1 MKLHLSIV
9 LIYISI
15 LAGYCQKYQFK
26 HIDVSN
32 GLPNNFIR
40 SIYKDKDGF
49 MWFGTQTGLC
59 RYDGYNFKNYFHIDG
74 DTTTIPDNTV
84 ICIQET
90 TDNNIIVETMKGYAV
105 LNKVTEKFSTD
116 LSPIIKSS
124 HLVNISKLYIQ
135 SDDKIWTFST
145 DNGGELY
152 CNNQLAIKLNHE
164 QLRGSNVT
172 DIKSYDNNI
181 IIVFNYG
188 QIVCVDSDNNNIK
201 WINNDIQEKIKCG
214 RDKTFSIFIDK
225 EKMAWIYSAE
235 GLWVLN
241 LEKQTWENNLAAN
254 LDYKNDMVHCVTQD
268 NKGRIWIG
276 KDYNGI
282 EILDKNNGLTE
293 KLQFD
298 EKNERSISQNTV
310 YTIYTD
316 RNGLVWVG
324 TYKKGI
330 SYYGENIFKFGM
342 NYIDDITSIE
352 QLNDSIL
359 CLGTNG
365 SGIIL
370 WNNKSNR
377 ITKKYETGNAPLV
390 TLHKSRNGDIWGGT
404 FNGGLIHIN
413 GNTINRIE
421 QGENNLRSN
430 NIWSIIEDNK
440 KGLYIG
446 FIDAGIQYLNM
457 STKQIEDIGYYETE
471 SVTSLLLIND
481 EELLIGTSVN
491 GCRIFNIKEKKITDE
506 LSEKN
511 KKLRNN
517 LVNHIFRDSKGLIW
531 IGTQSGINV
540 YNPKTQKSLEIENNI
555 LNESFISA
563 ITEDNGGNI
572 WVSASRKVI
581 KIENINIQNDK
592 IAFNSLMYNNMDG
605 LQNCDFNLKSI
616 KRLNNGT
623 IVAGG
628 IYGLNIIEPTNMY
641 YNTTLPKVNFTGLT
655 LSGETVNIGER
666 TDGEIILNEDL
677 NYINELKLKYDQ
689 NIFAISLS
697 TDNYSLPEKVRY
709 MYKLEGFKDEWVTLP
724 EGVHDITFTYLN
736 PGNYTLK
743 VKAINNDGYMGDEVS
758 ELKIKILPPFW
769 LTWWAFICYFIFAI
783 IILLYAR
790 HRLLKHERE
799 KFRLQQIEQ
808 EARKNEEINNMKFRF
823 FTNIS
828 HELRT
833 PLTLIIA
840 PLEDLLKN
848 TEDNDEKKILQ
859 MMNRNAQRLLMLVNQ
874 LLDFRKGEMSKHK
887 LSLGEGDIV
896 TFIHGVCDSFLLMA
910 EKKDIQFSFFSGV
923 DNFSMAFDADKIG
936 KIVMNLLSNAFKFT
950 PHGGRINVMID
961 RIDNENILEIK
972 VSDTGIGISD
982 SDKEHIF
989 DRFYQ
994 SDNKNIEQQESTGS
1008 GIGLSLVRDFVQ
1020 LHEGTVDVF
1029 DNIGKGSVF
1038 VVHIPIKHVT
1048 NTIPEETEERKVVP
1062 DMESI
1067 ENSDENGNL
1076 PLLLIV
1082 DDNEDFRTY
1091 LKYSLELQYRVKL
1104 AENGQKAWDII
1115 NSSQELPD
1123 LIISDIMM
1131 PVMDG
1136 NTLCKKIKE
1145 DKRTS
1150 HIPVILLSAKH
1161 ATESKLQGLEL
1172 GADDYVTKPF
1182 NITILV
1188 LRIRKLIELSRYNK
1202 SKGTIDPSPSEI
1214 VITSLDERLIEKAI
1228 KYVEDN
1234 ISRSELSVEE
1244 LSSELGMSRVHL
1256 YKKLLQIT
1264 GKTPI
1269 EFIRV
1274 IRLKR
1279 AAQLLRESQLHVSE
1293 VAFEVGF
1300 NNPKYF
1306 SRYFKEEFGVLPSVY
1321 QGKKGK

>member
-1 MKLHLSIV
+1 MRFLLTI
-9 LIYISI
+9 IFFYISI
-15 LAGYCQKYQFK
+15 FTSICNTYKFK
-26 HIDVSN
+26 HISVTD
-32 GLPNNFIR
+32 GLPSNFIHT
-40 SIYKDKDGF
+40 IYKDTDGF

-59 RYDGYNFKNYFHIDG
+59 RYDGYKFKNYYNTKQDS
-74 DTTTIPDNTV
+74 TSIPDNMV
-84 ICIQET
+84 LQIQEM
-90 TDNNIIVETMKGYAV
+90 NNKMFIIETMKCYTV
-105 LNKVTEKFSTD
+105 FDKNKEIFY
-116 LSPIIKSS
+116 P
-124 HLVNISKLYIQ
+124 ISKITKPICNTEIHPNKIYVDSKFNIWIYIQ
-135 SDDKIWTFST
+135 GIGCYEYNVNEKKTYFI
-145 DNGGELY
+145 ELKEESLSSAY
-152 CNNQLAIKLNHE
+152 I
-164 QLRGSNVT
+164 T
-172 DIKSYDNNI
+172 DIKECKDGILLISNNRQLI
-181 IIVFNYG
+181 CIDPQNKKLKWY
-188 QIVCVDSDNNNIK
+188 NNAIK
-201 WINNDIQEKIKCG
+201 NSN
-214 RDKTFSIFIDK
+214 TTLYSIFIDNNYV
-225 EKMAWIYSAE
+225 WIYSQYE
-235 GLWVLN
+235 IWEYN
-241 LEKQTWENNLAAN
+241 LINKKWDNNIQN
-254 LDYKNDMVHCVTQD
+254 KIHIKNDIVHSITKD
-268 NKGRIWIG
+268 LKGKIWIG
-276 KDYNGI
+276 TDYNGI
-282 EILDKNNGLTE
+282 IIY
-293 KLQFD
+293 
-298 EKNERSISQNTV
+298 ERATNKIENLRNDDNDPRSLSQNTI
-310 YTIYTD
+310 YSIYTSPD
-316 RNGLVWVG
+316 GIMWIG

-330 SYYGENIFKFGM
+330 SYYREDIYKFDM
-342 NYIDDITSIE
+342 YNLDDITSIE
-352 QLNDSIL
+352 QKNDSCL
-359 CLGTNG
+359 WLGTNG
-365 SGIIL
+365 NGIIL
-370 WNNKSNR
+370 WNNTSKR
-377 ITKKYETGNAPLV
+377 IIKKINTGFHTIVALHQDNNG
-390 TLHKSRNGDIWGGT
+390 TLWAGT
-404 FNGGLIHIN
+404 FNGGLIKIKDN
-413 GNTINRIE
+413 NIYYFKK
-421 QGENNLRSN
+421 ENNNSLKSN
-430 NIWSIIEDNK
+430 NIWSIIQEDK
-440 KGLYIG
+440 DYIIIAY
-446 FIDAGIQYLNM
+446 IDAGIQKMNIHDN
-457 STKQIEDIGYYETE
+457 QIYDLDFSNDK
-471 SVTSLLLIND
+471 SVSSLCIDNNNFI
-481 EELLIGTSVN
+481 IGTSIDGCKIYETNKDSITLELTESNNKLSNNKVN
-491 GCRIFNIKEKKITDE
+491 QIYK
-506 LSEKN
+506 
-511 KKLRNN
+511 
-517 LVNHIFRDSKGLIW
+517 DSRGLIW
-531 IGTQSGINV
+531 IATHSGINIYTTKSNYTPLK
-540 YNPKTQKSLEIENNI
+540 YNNRLLSNI
-555 LNESFISA
+555 YISS
-563 ITEDNGGNI
+563 ITEDLNKNI
-572 WVSASRKVI
+572 WLTSPRDIIQLSS
-581 KIENINIQNDK
+581 INIQNDS
-592 IAFNSLMYNNMDG
+592 IDYNVTIYSKKDG
-605 LQNCDFNLKSI
+605 LQNCDFNI
-616 KRLNNGT
+616 KAIKTLNNGD
-623 IVAGG
+623 IAIGG
-628 IYGLNIIEPTNMY
+628 LYGINYFNPDNIK
-641 YNTTLPKVNFTGLT
+641 YNKILPKVSF
-655 LSGETVNIGER
+655 SGFSLFGKEINIR
-666 TDGEIILNEDL
+666 DKINGEIILNEDL

-709 MYKLEGFKDEWVTLP
+709 MYKLEGFKDEWVTLA

-808 EARKNEEINNMKFRF
+808 EALKNEEINNMKFRF

-848 TEDNDEKKILQ
+848 TKDNDEKKILQ

-1091 LKYSLELQYRVKL
+1091 LKYILELQYRVKL
-1104 AENGQKAWDII
+1104 AENGQKAWDIL
-1115 NSSQELPD
+1115 NSSHELPD

-1214 VITSLDERLIEKAI
+1214 VITSLDEKLIEKAI

-1321 QGKKGK
+1321 QEKKGK

>member
-1 MKLHLSIV
+1 MKLHISI
-9 LIYISI
+9 LFLYISI
-15 LAGYCQKYQFK
+15 LSGYCQKYMFK

-32 GLPNNFIR
+32 GLPSNSIR

-49 MWFGTQTGLC
+49 MWFGTLTGLS

-74 DTTTIPDNTV
+74 DSCTIPDNAV
-84 ICIQET
+84 IDIQEAEG
-90 TDNNIIVETMKGYAV
+90 NKLILETMKGYAV
-105 LNKVTEKFSTD
+105 LNKITEVFSTD
-116 LSPIIKSS
+116 LSPIFPETYGK
-124 HLVNISKLYIQ
+124 NISKLHIQ
-135 SDDKIWTFST
+135 SDNKIWMFST

-152 CNNQLAIKLNHE
+152 CNNKLAVRLDNNLLN
-164 QLRGSNVT
+164 GSNVT
-172 DIKSYDNNI
+172 DIKSYENYI
-181 IIVFNYG
+181 LLIFNYG
-188 QIVCVDSDNNNIK
+188 QIVCFDTNNNRIK
-201 WINNDIQEKIKCG
+201 WINTDIKEKIKNE
-214 RDKTFSIFIDK
+214 RDMKFSIFIDK
-225 EKMAWIYSAE
+225 ENMAWIYCTK
-235 GLWVLN
+235 GLWVFN
-241 LEKQTWENNLAAN
+241 LKKQSWENNITEN
-254 LDYKNDMVHCVTQD
+254 IDYKNDIVHCISQD

-276 KDYNGI
+276 TDYSGI
-282 EILDKNNGLTE
+282 TILDKKNEQIE
-293 KLQFD
+293 KLYFD
-298 EKNERSISQNTV
+298 ENNERSISQNTI
-310 YTIYTD
+310 YSIYTD
-316 RNGLVWVG
+316 KNGLVWVG

-365 SGIIL
+365 NGIIL
-370 WNNKSNR
+370 WNKKSR
-377 ITKKYETGNAPLV
+377 KTEKRYDTGNAPIV
-390 TLHKSRNGDIWGGT
+390 TLHKSKNGEIWGGT
-404 FNGGLIHIN
+404 FNGGLIHIKN
-413 GNTINRIE
+413 NIINKIR

-430 NIWSIIEDNK
+430 NIWSIIEDKNN
-440 KGLYIG
+440 GLYIG
-446 FIDAGIQYLNM
+446 YLDAGIQYLNM
-457 STKQIEDIGYYETE
+457 DTQKIEDIEFYETE
-471 SVTSLLLIND
+471 SVTSLILINN

-491 GCRIFNIKEKKITDE
+491 GCRVFNIKKREITDE
-506 LSEKN
+506 LTEQN
-511 KKLRNN
+511 KKLSNN
-517 LVNHIFRDSKGLIW
+517 RINHLFKDSNGLIW
-531 IGTQSGINV
+531 IATQNGVSI
-540 YNPKTQKSLEIENNI
+540 YNPKTKKSLIIENNI
-555 LNESFISA
+555 LTGNFISA
-563 ITEDNGGNI
+563 ITEDNNKNI
-572 WVSASRKVI
+572 WISGTRKVI
-581 KIENINIQNDK
+581 KLENIK
-592 IAFNSLMYNNMDG
+592 IDRERLTGRFLTYNNMDG

-616 KRLNNGT
+616 KKLYNGE
-623 IVAGG
+623 IVLGG
-628 IYGLNIIEPTNMY
+628 IYGLNIFEPTSMF
-641 YNTTLPKVNFTGLT
+641 YNTTLPKVNFTELT
-655 LSGETVNIGER
+655 LSGETVDIGKKI
-666 TDGEIILNEDL
+666 DGRVILNSNL
-677 NYINELKLKYDQ
+677 NYINELKLEYDQ
-689 NIFAISLS
+689 NIFAISLA
-697 TDNYSLPEKVRY
+697 TDNYVLPEKVIY
-709 MYKLEGFKDEWVTLP
+709 MYKLEGFKDEWVTLA
-724 EGVHDITFTYLN
+724 EGTHEITFTYLN
-736 PGNYTLK
+736 PGSYTLK
-743 VKAINNDGYMGDEVS
+743 VKAINSDGYMGDSIS
-758 ELKIKILPPFW
+758 ELKIKVLPPFW
-769 LTWWAFICYFIFAI
+769 LSWWAFICYFII
-783 IILLYAR
+783 GVIILLYAR
-790 HRLLKHERE
+790 HRLLTHERE
-799 KFRLQQIEQ
+799 KFKLQQMEQ
-808 EARKNEEINNMKFRF
+808 EALKNEEINNMKFRF

-840 PLEDLLKN
+840 PLEDLLKD
-848 TEDNDEKKILQ
+848 TENDKDKKILQ
-859 MMNRNAQRLLMLVNQ
+859 MMYRNAQRLLMLVNQ

-887 LSLGEGDIV
+887 LSLSEGDIV

-910 EKKDIQFSFFSGV
+910 DKKNIQFSFFSGV
-923 DNFSMAFDADKIG
+923 ENFSMAFDADKIG

-950 PHGGRINVMID
+950 PHGGRVNVMID
-961 RIDNENILEIK
+961 KIDNENVLEIK

-982 SDKEHIF
+982 TEKEHIF

-994 SDNKNIEQQESTGS
+994 SDNKNAEQLESTGS
-1008 GIGLSLVRDFVQ
+1008 GIGLSLVKDFVQ
-1020 LHEGTVDVF
+1020 LHEGSVDVF

-1048 NTIPEETEERKVVP
+1048 NTIQEEIKENTIIP
-1062 DMESI
+1062 DIESI
-1067 ENSDENGNL
+1067 ENSDEKGSM

-1091 LKYSLELQYRVKL
+1091 MKYSLELQYRVKL
-1104 AENGQKAWDII
+1104 AENGQKAWEIL
-1115 NSSQELPD
+1115 SSNHELPD

-1161 ATESKLQGLEL
+1161 ATESKLHGLEL

-1214 VITSLDERLIEKAI
+1214 VITSLDEKLIEKAI

-1306 SRYFKEEFGVLPSVY
+1306 SRYFKDEFGVLPSVY
-1321 QGKKGK
+1321 QEKKGK

>member
-1 MKLHLSIV
+1 MKLHISIIF
-9 LIYISI
+9 LYISV
-15 LAGYCQKYQFK
+15 LTGYCQKYQFK

-32 GLPNNFIR
+32 GLPNNFVR

-49 MWFGTQTGLC
+49 MWFGTQAGLC
-59 RYDGYNFKNYFHIDG
+59 RYDGYNLKNFFHIDS
-74 DTTTIPDNTV
+74 DTTSIPDNT
-84 ICIQET
+84 INSIQEMT
-90 TDNNIIVETMKGYAV
+90 GNRLIVETMKGYAI
-105 LNKVTEKFSTD
+105 LDKNTEEFSAIVYGTH
-116 LSPIIKSS
+116 K
-124 HLVNISKLYIQ
+124 NISKLHAQ
-135 SDDKIWTFST
+135 SDDKIWMFST

-152 CNNQLAIKLNHE
+152 CNGKQTVKLNHK
-164 QLRGSNVT
+164 LLSGSDVT
-172 DIKSYDNNI
+172 DIKSVGNDI
-181 IIVFNYG
+181 IIVYNYG
-188 QIVCVDSDNNNIK
+188 QVVCIDSEKSKIR
-201 WINNDIQEKIKCG
+201 WINTDIREDIKCG
-214 RDKTFSIFIDK
+214 RNITFSVFIDN

-235 GLWVLN
+235 GIWVFN
-241 LEKQTWENNLAAN
+241 LEKQSWENSIARNI
-254 LDYKNDMVHCVTQD
+254 DYRNDIVHCISQD
-268 NKGRIWIG
+268 KKGRIWIG
-276 KDYNGI
+276 KDYSGI
-282 EILDKNNGLTE
+282 EILDKGTGMTR
-293 KLQFD
+293 KLHYD
-298 EKNERSISQNTV
+298 DNNERSISQNTI

-316 RNGLVWVG
+316 KDGLVWVG

-365 SGIIL
+365 NGIIL
-370 WNNKSNR
+370 WNNKSNK

-390 TLHKSRNGDIWGGT
+390 TLHKSKNGEIWGGT
-404 FNGGLIHIN
+404 FNGGLIHIKN
-413 GNTINRIE
+413 NSIYKIK
-421 QGENNLRSN
+421 QGDSNLKSN
-430 NIWSIIEDNK
+430 NVWSIIEDNK
-440 KGLYIG
+440 NGLYIG
-446 FIDAGIQYLNM
+446 YIDAGIQHLDIN
-457 STKQIEDIGYYETE
+457 TKQIEDIGFNDSE
-471 SVTSLLLIND
+471 SITSLLLIDD
-481 EELLIGTSVN
+481 EELLIGTSTN
-491 GCRIFNIKEKKITDE
+491 GCKIFNIKKRKVTEE
-506 LSEKN
+506 LTEQNSR
-511 KKLRNN
+511 LGNN
-517 LVNHIFRDSKGLIW
+517 RINHIFKDSRGLVW
-531 IGTQSGINV
+531 IGTQNGINV
-540 YNPKTQKSLEIENNI
+540 YNPKAKKSLEVENNI
-555 LNESFISA
+555 LTESFISA
-563 ITEDNGGNI
+563 ITEDNDGNI

-581 KIENINIQNDK
+581 KTGNINIHDDK
-592 IAFNSLMYNNMDG
+592 ITCNSFMYNSMDG

-616 KRLNNGT
+616 KRLDNGT

-628 IYGLNIIEPTNMY
+628 IYGLNIIEPAYMY

-655 LSGETVNIGER
+655 LSGKPVNIGER

-689 NIFAISLS
+689 NIFAVSLS

-709 MYKLEGFKDEWVTLP
+709 MYKLEGFKDEWVTSA
-724 EGVHDITFTYLN
+724 EGVHDITFTYLS
-736 PGNYTLK
+736 PGSYTLK
-743 VKAINNDGYMGDEVS
+743 VKAINNDGYMGNEVS
-758 ELKIKILPPFW
+758 ELRIKILPPFW
-769 LTWWAFICYFIFAI
+769 LTWWAFICYSVLAI

-808 EARKNEEINNMKFRF
+808 ETLKNEEINNMKFRF

-848 TEDNDEKKILQ
+848 TENNDEKKILQ
-859 MMNRNAQRLLMLVNQ
+859 MMDRNAQRLLMLVNQ
-874 LLDFRKGEMSKHK
+874 LLDFRKGEMSKHR

-923 DNFSMAFDADKIG
+923 DNLSTAFDADKIG

-961 RIDNENILEIK
+961 KIDNENILEIK

-994 SDNKNIEQQESTGS
+994 SNNKNIEQQESTGS
-1008 GIGLSLVRDFVQ
+1008 GIGLSLVKDFVQ

-1048 NTIPEETEERKVVP
+1048 NTIPEETEERKVMP
-1062 DMESI
+1062 DMEAI
-1067 ENSDENGNL
+1067 ENQNENGSL

-1082 DDNEDFRTY
+1082 DDNEDFRAY

-1104 AENGQKAWDII
+1104 AENGQKAWEII
-1115 NSSQELPD
+1115 SSSHELPN

-1150 HIPVILLSAKH
+1150 HIPVILLSAKQT
-1161 ATESKLQGLEL
+1161 TESKLQSLEL

-1182 NITILV
+1182 NMTILV
-1188 LRIRKLIELSRYNK
+1188 LRIRKLIELSRFNK
-1202 SKGTIDPSPSEI
+1202 SKGVIDPSPSEI
-1214 VITSLDERLIEKAI
+1214 VITSLDEKLIEKAI

-1306 SRYFKEEFGVLPSVY
+1306 SRYFKEEFGVLPSLY
-1321 QGKKGK
+1321 QEKKGK

>member
-1 MKLHLSIV
+1 MRLYLSIV
-9 LIYISI
+9 FIFISI
-15 LAGYCQKYQFK
+15 FTGFCQKYQFK

-32 GLPNNFIR
+32 GLPNNFVR

-59 RYDGYNFKNYFHIDG
+59 RYDGYDFKYYFHKDG
-74 DTTTIPDNTV
+74 DNTTIPDNTV
-84 ICIQET
+84 LSIQET
-90 TDNNIIVETMKGYAV
+90 NDNNIIVETMKGYAA
-105 LNKVTEKFSTD
+105 LNKVSEKFSTD
-116 LSPIIKSS
+116 LRHVLKSS
-124 HLVNISKLYIQ
+124 NVCNISKLHIQ
-135 SDDKIWTFST
+135 SDDKIWTFSA

-152 CNNQLAIKLNHE
+152 CNDKLSVKLDNKIFS
-164 QLRGSNVT
+164 GSNVT
-172 DIKSYDNNI
+172 DIKSYNNNI

-188 QIVCVDSDNNNIK
+188 QIVCINSDNNEIK
-201 WINNDIQEKIKCG
+201 WINTDIPKLIKSKG
-214 RDKTFSIFIDK
+214 NLLFYIFIDK
-225 EKMAWIYSAE
+225 EGLAWIYSTE
-235 GLWVLN
+235 GLWVFN
-241 LEKQTWENNLAAN
+241 LENLTWEKSTVEKI
-254 LDYKNDMVHCVTQD
+254 DYKNDVIHCVAQD
-268 NKGRIWIG
+268 NKGKIWIG
-276 KDYNGI
+276 KDYGGI
-282 EILDKNNGLTE
+282 EILDKESGLTE
-293 KLQFD
+293 KLHFD
-298 EKNERSISQNTV
+298 EKDERSISQNTV
-310 YTIYTD
+310 YAIYND
-316 RNGLVWVG
+316 RNGLVWIG

-342 NYIDDITSIE
+342 SYIDDITSIE
-352 QLNDSIL
+352 QINDSIL

-365 SGIIL
+365 NGIIL
-370 WNNKSNR
+370 WNNKSN
-377 ITKKYETGNAPLV
+377 IIIQKYNTENAHLV
-390 TLHKSRNGDIWGGT
+390 TLHKSGNGDVWGGT
-404 FNGGLIHIN
+404 FNGGLIHIK
-413 GNTINRIE
+413 GNTIERLR
-421 QGENNLRSN
+421 QGESKLRSN

-440 KGLYIG
+440 KGLYLG

-457 STKQIEDIGYYETE
+457 ETKHIEDIGYYELE
-471 SVTSLLLIND
+471 SVTDLLLIND
-481 EELLIGTSVN
+481 KELLVGTSIN
-491 GCRIFNIKEKKITDE
+491 GCRIFNIIERKVTDE
-506 LSEKN
+506 FTEQN
-511 KKLRNN
+511 KKLNSN
-517 LVNHIFRDSKGLIW
+517 SVNHIFRDSNGLVW
-531 IGTQSGINV
+531 IGTQGGMNV
-540 YNPKTQKSLEIENNI
+540 YNPKTRRTLKIENNI
-555 LNESFISA
+555 LSESFISA
-563 ITEDNGGNI
+563 ITEDNEGNI
-572 WVSASRKVI
+572 WISAARKVI
-581 KIENINIQNDK
+581 RIDSINIQNDR
-592 IAFNSLMYNNMDG
+592 ILCNSVIYNRKDG
-605 LQNCDFNLKSI
+605 LQNCDFNLRSI
-616 KRLNNGT
+616 KKLDNGE
-623 IVAGG
+623 IVLGG
-628 IYGLNIIEPTNMY
+628 LYGLNIIQPANMH
-641 YNTTLPKVNFTGLT
+641 YNTILPKVNFTGLT
-655 LSGETVNIGER
+655 LSGKPVEIGEKM
-666 TDGEIILNEDL
+666 DEEIILNCNL
-677 NYINELKLKYDQ
+677 NYIDELRLKYDQ

-697 TDNYSLPEKVRY
+697 TDSYILPEKTRY
-709 MYKLEGFKDEWVTLP
+709 MYKLEGLKDEWVTLS
-724 EGVHDITFTYLN
+724 EGIHDITFTYLE

-743 VKAINNDGYMGDEVS
+743 VKAINSDGCIGDKIS

-769 LTWWAFICYFIFAI
+769 LSWWAFTCYTI
-783 IILLYAR
+783 IAVLLLLYFR
-790 HRLLKHERE
+790 YRLLKHERE

-808 EARKNEEINNMKFRF
+808 EARKNEEINNMKFKF

-840 PLEDLLKN
+840 PLEDLIKN
-848 TEDNDEKKILQ
+848 SEDSDEKKILQ

-887 LSLGEGDIV
+887 LSLSEGDIV

-923 DNFSMAFDADKIG
+923 ETFSMAFDADKIG
-936 KIVMNLLSNAFKFT
+936 KIIMNLLSNAFKFT
-950 PHGGRINVMID
+950 PRGGRINVIID
-961 RIDNENILEIK
+961 RIENENILEIR

-982 SDKEHIF
+982 ADKEHIF

-994 SDNKNIEQQESTGS
+994 SDNKNTEQQESTGT
-1008 GIGLSLVRDFVQ
+1008 GIGLSLVRDFVM
-1020 LHEGTVDVF
+1020 LHEGKVNVF

-1038 VVHIPIKHVT
+1038 VVHIPIRHVT
-1048 NTIPEETEERKVVP
+1048 NTIPEEPVAQKVIP

-1067 ENSDENGNL
+1067 EKSEEKENK
-1076 PLLLIV
+1076 PLLMIV

-1091 LKYSLELQYRVKL
+1091 LKYSLELQYRIKL
-1104 AENGQKAWDII
+1104 AANGQEAWDMII
-1115 NSSQELPD
+1115 NSQKMPD
-1123 LIISDIMM
+1123 LIISDVMM

-1136 NTLCKKIKE
+1136 NTLCKKIKG

-1150 HIPVILLSAKH
+1150 NIPVILLSARH

-1182 NITILV
+1182 NISILV

-1214 VITSLDERLIEKAI
+1214 VITSLDEKLIEKAI

-1321 QGKKGK
+1321 QEKKGK